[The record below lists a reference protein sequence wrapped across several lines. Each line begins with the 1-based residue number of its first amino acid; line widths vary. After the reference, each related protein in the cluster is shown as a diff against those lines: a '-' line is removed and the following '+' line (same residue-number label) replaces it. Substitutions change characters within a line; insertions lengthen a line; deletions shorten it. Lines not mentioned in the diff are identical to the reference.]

1 MHEIMCPF
9 PSISMRSKHFTYYSV
24 YTLLGFGAMSE
35 LFIVV
40 IWRDLDV
47 AIKPYEQRNDKG
59 IDST

>member
-1 MHEIMCPF
+1 MHEIMCP
-9 PSISMRSKHFTYYSV
+9 SISMSSEHFTYTSWR
-24 YTLLGFGAMSE
+24 GGMSE

-47 AIKPYEQRNDKG
+47 AIKPYEQRNQRNDKG